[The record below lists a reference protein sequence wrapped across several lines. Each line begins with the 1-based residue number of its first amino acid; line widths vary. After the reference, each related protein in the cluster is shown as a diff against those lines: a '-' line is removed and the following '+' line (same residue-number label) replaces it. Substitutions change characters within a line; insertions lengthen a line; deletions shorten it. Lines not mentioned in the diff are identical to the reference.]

1 MEYIQGISS
10 QTALF
15 FLSLGFG
22 FLLGVLYDVFRTV
35 RLIVS
40 GGERFVFVMDFLYF
54 AACGVLSFF
63 FLLVTDEGRLRIYT
77 LAGEMLGWMIYYFSF
92 GAVAVRVTSAVARL
106 FRRMFSSLLS
116 AGNFVFRK
124 IVAPFEKL
132 FVFLRKRIKKSDKKT
147 KYILQKQ
154 KGIVYNLYSYFYKCN
169 LFNNKGK

>member
-40 GGERFVFVMDFLYF
+40 DGKRFVFVMDFLYF

-63 FLLVTDEGRLRIYT
+63 FFLVTDEGRLRIYT
-77 LAGEMLGWMIYYFSF
+77 LSGEILGWMIYYFSF
-92 GAVAVRVTSAVARL
+92 GAVAVRVTNTVAKL
-106 FRRMFSSLLS
+106 FRRIFSAITASVKFFL
-116 AGNFVFRK
+116 RIIK
-124 IVAPFEKL
+124 APFAKL
-132 FVFLRKRIKKSDKKT
+132 SVFLRKRIKKSDKKT

-169 LFNNKGK
+169 LFKNKGK

>member
-40 GGERFVFVMDFLYF
+40 DGKRFVFVMDFLYF
-54 AACGVLSFF
+54 AVCGVLSFF

-77 LAGEMLGWMIYYFSF
+77 LSGEILGWMIYYFSF
-92 GAVAVRVTSAVARL
+92 GVVAVRATNAVAKL
-106 FRRMFSSLLS
+106 FRRIFSAITTFVKFLL
-116 AGNFVFRK
+116 RIIK
-124 IVAPFEKL
+124 APFAKL
-132 FVFLRKRIKKSDKKT
+132 SGFLRKRIKKSDKKA
-147 KYILQKQ
+147 KFILQKQ
-154 KGIVYNLYSYFYKCN
+154 KGIVYNLYSYCYKCN